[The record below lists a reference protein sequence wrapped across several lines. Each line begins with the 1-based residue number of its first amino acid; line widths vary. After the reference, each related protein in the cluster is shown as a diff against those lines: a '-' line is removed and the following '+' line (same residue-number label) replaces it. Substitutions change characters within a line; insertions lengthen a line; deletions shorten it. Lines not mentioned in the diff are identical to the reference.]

1 VLNDAGFAARLDLD
15 LDGSGV
21 CLACL
26 SFVSIP
32 LDAGDVQTAR
42 REAVRI
48 APDLWADGLEAP
60 MKAALEQARREGV
73 PYAEEASRQVEVSG
87 PRALVVQAVIYR
99 FAAELVERTRAA
111 RNRGEPIWPVLGFKP
126 WPPPELRNGGG
137 L

>member
-1 VLNDAGFAARLDLD
+1 MPNDAALAARLDLD

-26 SFVSIP
+26 SFVSMP
-32 LDAGDVQTAR
+32 LDAGDLRKAS

-60 MKAALEQARREGV
+60 MKAALERAWGDGV
-73 PYAEEASRQVEVSG
+73 PYAEEAYRQVEVSG
-87 PRALVVQAVIYR
+87 PRARIVQAVIHR
-99 FAAELVERTRAA
+99 FAAELVDRTRAA

-126 WPPPELRNGGG
+126 WPPPELENGGG
-137 L
+137 R